1 MTATGG
7 PGQAYLRKALA
18 KQGFDAEIVRATIED
33 GSMVVLFT
41 IEGTS
46 GKRLAM
52 TAYITARANCG
63 DGALD
68 PRPRID
74 IFEGFV

>member
-1 MTATGG
+1 MTTASVGKR
-7 PGQAYLRKALA
+7 YLQRALMRE
-18 KQGFDAEIVRATIED
+18 GFDAEIVRTTIED

-46 GKRLAM
+46 GTRHAM
-52 TAYITARANCG
+52 TAYITARAGCPPG
-63 DGALD
+63 GLD
-68 PRPRID
+68 PRPRIE